1 MKLEW
6 DENKRRSNLLKHGLD
21 FADAFEVLESHYR
34 LDLEL
39 LRNGEWRTQSF
50 SYAMGYLAVL
60 TLVHLQRKVDVAI
73 RRIGQPQDVADAVAF
88 LASPQASYITGQVL
102 RVNGGLL
109 IG

>member
-1 MKLEW
+1 MRLEW

-60 TLVHLQRKVDVAI
+60 TLVHLQR
-73 RRIGQPQDVADAVAF
+73 RDAVRIISF
-88 LASPQASYITGQVL
+88 RFASEDESKDYHDWLKQESS
-102 RVNGGLL
+102 
-109 IG
+109 